1 MGNTVINEHF
11 EVVYKTTVS
20 IILLELMRIGF
31 IALLGYAIFS
41 VDVLW
46 VQILLGF
53 MIVALAV
60 DCLRI
65 LKHTKERIVVTPHSL
80 VLTNLYTKTKHGK
93 WHTTKTVDIPWS
105 IIADIAPNLEV
116 FNSAGSFVP
125 HKTTLVILRNG
136 TLCCI
141 EDDYYDVFFLTRKLK
156 AFWKEFGKKK

>member
-1 MGNTVINEHF
+1 MENTVSNEHF

-31 IALLGYAIFS
+31 IALLGYVVFL

-60 DCLRI
+60 DCLLI
-65 LKHTKERIVVTPHSL
+65 LKHTKDRITVTPHSL

-93 WHTTKTVDIPWS
+93 CIPQKLS
-105 IIADIAPNLEV
+105 ISLGA
-116 FNSAGSFVP
+116 
-125 HKTTLVILRNG
+125 
-136 TLCCI
+136 
-141 EDDYYDVFFLTRKLK
+141 
-156 AFWKEFGKKK
+156 

>member
-1 MGNTVINEHF
+1 MNNEHF

-20 IILLELMRIGF
+20 IIFLELMRIGF
-31 IALLGYAIFS
+31 IALLGYALFS

-46 VQILLGF
+46 AQILIGF

-60 DCLRI
+60 DCLQI
-65 LKHTKERIVVTPHSL
+65 LKHTKDRIVVTPHSL

-93 WHTTKTVDIPWS
+93 WHTTKTVDIPWNK
-105 IIADIAPNLEV
+105 IADIAPSME
-116 FNSAGSFVP
+116 FYNSAGSFFP
-125 HKTTLVILRNG
+125 HKTTVVTLRNG
-136 TLCCI
+136 TLYCI